1 MAKILFRL
9 NGVSDDETNDVREL
23 LTNNAIDFY
32 ETSSGNWGVSMPAIW
47 LSEDSQFEKAQAL
60 LNTYQNERTIRMR
73 EEYARLKREGKI
85 KPSRIQLR
93 RILCVLLSIWHLR
106 CWSFICLSRWSLI
119 LQNNR
124 TRIVLRLSIYIE
136 CGMIV
141 AQTQK
146 YHFQE
151 GENMKFT

>member
-60 LNTYQNERTIRMR
+60 LNAYQNGRTIKMR
-73 EEYARLKREGKI
+73 EEYARLKREGKNKTFVDSVVQNPVRFTI
-85 KPSRIQLR
+85 HLSLALLVIYLSVM
-93 RILCVLLSIWHLR
+93 LVLDL
-106 CWSFICLSRWSLI
+106 
-119 LQNNR
+119 
-124 TRIVLRLSIYIE
+124 
-136 CGMIV
+136 
-141 AQTQK
+141 AK
-146 YHFQE
+146 
-151 GENMKFT
+151 

>member
-60 LNTYQNERTIRMR
+60 LNAYQNKRTIKMR
-73 EEYARLKREGKI
+73 EEYARLKRKGKNKTFVDSVVQNPVRFTI
-85 KPSRIQLR
+85 HLSLALLVIYLSVM
-93 RILCVLLSIWHLR
+93 LVLDL
-106 CWSFICLSRWSLI
+106 
-119 LQNNR
+119 
-124 TRIVLRLSIYIE
+124 
-136 CGMIV
+136 
-141 AQTQK
+141 AK
-146 YHFQE
+146 
-151 GENMKFT
+151 

>member
-73 EEYARLKREGKI
+73 EEYARLKREGKN
-85 KPSRIQLR
+85 KTFADS
-93 RILCVLLSIWHLR
+93 
-106 CWSFICLSRWSLI
+106 
-119 LQNNR
+119 
-124 TRIVLRLSIYIE
+124 
-136 CGMIV
+136 V
-141 AQTQK
+141 AQ
-146 YHFQE
+146 
-151 GENMKFT
+151 NPVRFTIHLALALLVIYLSVTLVLDLAK

>member
-73 EEYARLKREGKI
+73 EEYARLKREGKN
-85 KPSRIQLR
+85 KTFADS
-93 RILCVLLSIWHLR
+93 
-106 CWSFICLSRWSLI
+106 
-119 LQNNR
+119 
-124 TRIVLRLSIYIE
+124 
-136 CGMIV
+136 V
-141 AQTQK
+141 AQNPVRFAIHLALALLVIYLSVTLVLDLAK
-146 YHFQE
+146 
-151 GENMKFT
+151 